1 MPCRLCRC
9 REGDGGRGY
18 SFHFIGGSLC
28 SFPFLFAAA
37 LTFGTLHP
45 GELARLSELEAALL
59 AEAPQPL
66 PAVCPT
72 ATRYAVAKYDSSA
85 VDKAYAALRR
95 RFAGAGT
102 CSNVPRLVLPDGT
115 SPDLAEAVLRAAGA
129 AFPDAV
135 IVLSA
140 NAEVR
145 QLAAKLGVSIAAR

>member
-1 MPCRLCRC
+1 MLIPV
-9 REGDGGRGY
+9 
-18 SFHFIGGSLC
+18 SLRRRTYLWNP
-28 SFPFLFAAA
+28 SS
-37 LTFGTLHP
+37 